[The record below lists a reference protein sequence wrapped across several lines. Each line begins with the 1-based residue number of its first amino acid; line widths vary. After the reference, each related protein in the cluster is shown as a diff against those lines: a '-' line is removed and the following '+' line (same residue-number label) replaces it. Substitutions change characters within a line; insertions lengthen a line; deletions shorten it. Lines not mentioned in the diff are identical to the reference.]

1 MCPFIL
7 EMSDVYP
14 ANLSNDQ
21 FNDHSSIFTN
31 DPISYLYL
39 LNNVPNRFTT
49 HDNNALEQLVYR
61 YKTQYIEKYVNELT
75 PLPDFLKKSFKR
87 GIENEISMNRYSY
100 SNDIIEN
107 TLEACKIKDTE
118 IDIESKKRKF
128 DCIYDTPSNTHHD
141 SDTLIDNFLSD
152 DDKYHFNDFEE
163 TNFCKKNFTNL
174 KNYFPS
180 FETNDPIVELD
191 KKNELLY
198 VSKKSEAIASLNKTI
213 IQTNEQLNNLIMG
226 KINPDYNMVEE
237 LKKLIT
243 STNNEINFWSNKSS
257 ENNEING
264 VTDSETSFPT
274 PKRLRSGNLVL
285 HPCISTFISENY
297 NDLLIICNVEQLNEL
312 RWNFIIDC
320 IELYPLEFRT
330 NREYKRVLKN
340 LLKLRYSF
348 PIVLEHKRIKT
359 ILVTTVDYH
368 LNNNGNFLS
377 SLINIFFPESY

>member
-61 YKTQYIEKYVNELT
+61 YKTQYIEKYINELT

-152 DDKYHFNDFEE
+152 DDKYYFNDFEE
-163 TNFCKKNFTNL
+163 TKFCKKKFTNL

-180 FETNDPIVELD
+180 FESNDPIVELD

-264 VTDSETSFPT
+264 VF
-274 PKRLRSGNLVL
+274 GNLVL